1 MTYARTVSARVR
13 ALHRSCDYTFSKEA
27 CSSLDLIAGI
37 GVDGDVHAGAA
48 VRHRSRVERDPSQ
61 PNLRQ
66 VHLFDGELLDMLAA
80 DGFALA
86 PGVLGENLTTTG
98 LDALSLPTGTLL
110 RVGPEALLALTGVRN
125 PCAQIEARFPGLL
138 KRMVHRD
145 DSGELVRL
153 TGAMAVVVQAGTI
166 REGDTI
172 DISLPP
178 GTPQPLQLV
187 CPP

>member
-1 MTYARTVSARVR
+1 MTYAPTVSATVR
-13 ALHRSCDYTFSKEA
+13 ALHRSSEYTFAKEA
-27 CSSLDLIAGI
+27 CPSLDLIAGI

-66 VHLFDGELLDMLAA
+66 VHLFDGELLDMLASE
-80 DGFALA
+80 GFDLS
-86 PGVLGENLTTTG
+86 PGVLGENVTTSG

-110 RVGPEALLALTGVRN
+110 RIGADALLALTGVRN
-125 PCAQIEARFPGLL
+125 PCVQIEARFPGLL

-145 DSGELVRL
+145 DKGELVRL

-166 REGDTI
+166 HEGDRI
-172 DISLPP
+172 AVQLPP
-178 GTPQPLQLV
+178 GTPQILQLV
-187 CPP
+187 